1 MSFTQAILQVELSQR
16 SWHAEKSQDVRIIQ
30 KTELQMT
37 LYFNHKWE
45 HCKIYFIFI
54 KLLSAPDLSSMKVSE
69 KNVYLE
75 GLLEIQI

>member
-1 MSFTQAILQVELSQR
+1 
-16 SWHAEKSQDVRIIQ
+16 
-30 KTELQMT
+30 MT